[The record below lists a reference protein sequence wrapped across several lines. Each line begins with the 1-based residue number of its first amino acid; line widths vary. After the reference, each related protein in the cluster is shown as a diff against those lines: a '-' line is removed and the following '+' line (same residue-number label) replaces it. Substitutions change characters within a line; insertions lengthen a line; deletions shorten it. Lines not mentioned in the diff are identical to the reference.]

1 MVSANPVPQ
10 SAGEVILAAKQIK
23 KSFNRVEVL
32 HGVDFELHRGEV
44 HGLVGQN
51 GAGKSTLMKIINGV
65 YTRDGGVITINGREA
80 NYNTPNGANEH
91 GIAMVFQEFSLI
103 PTMTAVQNLFLSH
116 ELCHGPLLDD
126 QAMHAAAL
134 RLFADLD
141 VKIDPDQVLSRLS
154 VGERQIVEI
163 AKAVSHNASILIM
176 DEPTASLSGVE
187 IQSLFTLTRRLKR
200 DGISVIF
207 VSHHLN
213 EVLEICDRV
222 TVIRDGNVA
231 LSKEIAAT
239 GMEDIITAMVGKKFE
254 RHQAMKHHP
263 VDRGQPLLE
272 VTNLSSGNDFH
283 DITISLYPGEVLGIA
298 GVLGSGRSELLKA
311 FYGILPVDQG
321 EIRMQN
327 RTVHFNHPADAIRSG
342 MILVPEDRRKN
353 GVIAGQPVRAN
364 VLQSIWKR
372 LARLGWINEREGDRI
387 VRKYV
392 SDLNIRTTSI
402 DQLVQ
407 RLSGGNQQKVVFAR
421 SLASEPK
428 ILLLDDPTV
437 GVDIETKKE
446 IAAIVRKIASLGN
459 GVILVSSEM
468 DELADLS
475 DRVLVLQ
482 RGRII
487 HEYDCVQTPV
497 SETRLM
503 HAIQGHDA
511 P

>member
-10 SAGEVILAAKQIK
+10 SAGEVILSAKQIK

-65 YTRDGGVITINGREA
+65 YTRDSGAITINGREA

-116 ELCHGPLLDD
+116 ELRHGPLLDD

-141 VKIDPDQVLSRLS
+141 VDIDPDQVLSRLS

-254 RHQAMKHHP
+254 RQQAVKHHP

-283 DITISLYPGEVLGIA
+283 DVTFSLYPGEVLGIA

-327 RTVHFNHPADAIRSG
+327 RTAHFNHPADAIRSG

-402 DQLVQ
+402 EQLVQ

-446 IAAIVRKIASLGN
+446 IAAIARKIASLGN

-482 RGRII
+482 RGRITQ
-487 HEYDCVQTPV
+487 EYDCVQTPV
-497 SETRLM
+497 SETMLM
-503 HAIQGHDA
+503 HAIQGHEA